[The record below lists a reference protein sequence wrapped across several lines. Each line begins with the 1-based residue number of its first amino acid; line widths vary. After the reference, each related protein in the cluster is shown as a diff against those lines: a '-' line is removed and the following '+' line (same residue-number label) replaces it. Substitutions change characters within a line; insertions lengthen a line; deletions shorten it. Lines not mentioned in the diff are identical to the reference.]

1 MYPDSHSLHQAVF
14 RALRAALM
22 LSPEEAS
29 ARIFRAY
36 ADPPPAEPSPSADVC
51 YYHLRTDPS
60 PSVLQEFSLDSGIP
74 QVSSFIPVSLLLV
87 FYGPSCES
95 WAHRAL
101 SFLFLDGAGE
111 SRRLLRSVGLFPI
124 PTRRPP
130 SVLFEETGKTFRK
143 RADLVIPL
151 RLLSNEDFSP
161 VPTVESPP
169 SVSVHYS

>member
-1 MYPDSHSLHQAVF
+1 MFPDNSSLYQAVF
-14 RALRAALM
+14 QALRAALM

-29 ARIFRAY
+29 AHIFRAY
-36 ADPPPAEPSPSADVC
+36 SDLAPAEPSPSANVC
-51 YYHLRTDPS
+51 YYHLRTDPNL
-60 PSVLQEFSLDSGIP
+60 PVLKEFSLDSGIP
-74 QVSSFIPVSLLLV
+74 EVSSFIPVSLILV

-95 WAHRAL
+95 WAHRAA

-111 SRRLLRSVGLFPI
+111 PRQILRSVGLFPV
-124 PTRRPP
+124 PSFHPP
-130 SVLFEETGKTFRK
+130 SVLFEESGKTFRK

-151 RLLSNEDFSP
+151 RLLSNDSFTS